1 MNNPSLDKNDDDGF
15 YCIYVDILD
24 VEQFQNL
31 LASIM
36 NPIVLKI
43 PLLIWLRINNKYIIS
58 CNYNICDII
67 SS

>member
-36 NPIVLKI
+36 NPTVLKI

-58 CNYNICDII
+58 CNYN
-67 SS
+67 